1 MEKTIL
7 VIGASG
13 SQGGE
18 VYKLLQKEKT
28 FKIRVL
34 QRKESEFAKKARS
47 EGAEVV
53 IGDLNDETS
62 LVKAMKNVYGVFPVL
77 AIFGSFFSGTCW

>member
-1 MEKTIL
+1 MVKAIL

-18 VYKLLQKEKT
+18 IYKQLQREKK

-47 EGAEVV
+47 EGAKVV
-53 IGDLNDETS
+53 IGNLNDEES
-62 LVKAMKNVYGVFPVL
+62 LIKAWRISMVYFQY
-77 AIFGSFFSGTCW
+77 